1 MWILGPHSNS
11 TESESQ
17 ELGWESTSQ
26 VVLVHINVVK
36 LLIFSRFSKILLLIF
51 AQAMALRGQDFLAW
65 TWAPF
70 YYVTITQNHTVEKGV
85 FLSWAES

>member
-36 LLIFSRFSKILLLIF
+36 LLIFAVYFPDLAKSYSSYLLEPWPSKDKISLPGLGLHF
-51 AQAMALRGQDFLAW
+51 TM
-65 TWAPF
+65 
-70 YYVTITQNHTVEKGV
+70 
-85 FLSWAES
+85 